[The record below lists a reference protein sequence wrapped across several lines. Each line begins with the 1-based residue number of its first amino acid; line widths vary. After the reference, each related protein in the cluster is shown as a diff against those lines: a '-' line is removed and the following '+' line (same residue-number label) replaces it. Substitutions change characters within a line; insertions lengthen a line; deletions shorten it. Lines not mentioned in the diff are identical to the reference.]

1 MNAISIKSK
10 KEIEIMREGGR
21 ILAEVLQRV
30 SEQVKAGT
38 SAVDLDK
45 LARELI
51 FSSGGRPSFLN
62 YKPGGS
68 DEGYPAALCVSV
80 NDEIVHGLPT
90 KEKILREGDLVKLDL
105 GVEYKKLH
113 TDATVMVAVGKIS
126 PVAEKIMRVT
136 KECLEIGIEKIKP
149 GASLNEYALAVED
162 HARENEFEI
171 VRDLVGHG
179 VGHAVHEPPQVF
191 NYADRRMKNII
202 LQEGMTLAL
211 EPMVNEGGF
220 DIILAPDNWTYKTR
234 DGKLNGHWEHTIVV
248 TKGGCEVLTKI

>member
-1 MNAISIKSK
+1 MGAISIKSK
-10 KEIEIMREGGR
+10 EEIEIMRQGGR
-21 ILAEVLQRV
+21 ILAEVLQKV
-30 SEQVKAGT
+30 SQSVKVGT
-38 SAVDLDK
+38 SAADLDK

-62 YKPGGS
+62 YKPGGAGV
-68 DEGYPAALCVSV
+68 GYPAALCVSI

-90 KEKILREGDLVKLDL
+90 KDKIISEGDIVKLDL

-113 TDATVMVAVGKIS
+113 TDATVMVGVGKIS

-136 KECLEIGIEKIKP
+136 KECLEIGIKKIKP
-149 GASLNEYALAVED
+149 SASLNEYALAVED

-179 VGHAVHEPPQVF
+179 VGHSVHEPPQVF
-191 NYADRRMKNII
+191 NYADRRMKEII
-202 LQEGMTLAL
+202 LKEGMTLAL

-220 DIILAPDNWTYKTR
+220 DIVLAPDNWTYKTR
-234 DGKLNGHWEHTIVV
+234 DGKLNGHWEHTVAV
-248 TKGGCEVLTKI
+248 TKNGYEVLTEL